1 MVWNGQKA
9 QVFEWSFDMGDSKPL
24 PIAIFSSTARAM
36 ALRDETI
43 YRASN
48 NVVELCNLNGI
59 VRQKMTFSE
68 GEGSPTHLDVNGQF
82 LAVATDAGL
91 IKLFKVTRREPK
103 QLGSPGHFNL
113 WAHAQNLVP
122 SISISAQSK
131 LICCKTSQGHQAAP
145 TQETSRGNA
154 IRSIRCNADGTRV
167 SIIADHVRWRVDESK
182 LYLSP

>member
-1 MVWNGQKA
+1 M
-9 QVFEWSFDMGDSKPL
+9 FEWSYDMGDNKPL
-24 PIAIFSSTARAM
+24 PIAKFSSTARAM

-48 NVVELCNLNGI
+48 NVVELCNLNCI

-82 LAVATDAGL
+82 LAVATDTGL

-122 SISISAQSK
+122 SISISTESQR
-131 LICCKTSQGHQAAP
+131 IHCKTSQGHQATQ
-145 TQETSRGNA
+145 TQEKSKVMLFVLFAVILMGHVFLSLLIMCVSEWIRANSMSR
-154 IRSIRCNADGTRV
+154 
-167 SIIADHVRWRVDESK
+167 E
-182 LYLSP
+182 

>member
-1 MVWNGQKA
+1 M
-9 QVFEWSFDMGDSKPL
+9 FEWSYDMGDNKPL
-24 PIAIFSSTARAM
+24 PIAKFSSTARAM

-82 LAVATDAGL
+82 LAVATDTGL

-122 SISISAQSK
+122 SISISTESQR
-131 LICCKTSQGHQAAP
+131 IHCKTSQGHQATQ
-145 TQETSRGNA
+145 TQEKSKGCLLYTSPSPRDRT
-154 IRSIRCNADGTRV
+154 RSRMPSSA
-167 SIIADHVRWRVDESK
+167 
-182 LYLSP
+182 